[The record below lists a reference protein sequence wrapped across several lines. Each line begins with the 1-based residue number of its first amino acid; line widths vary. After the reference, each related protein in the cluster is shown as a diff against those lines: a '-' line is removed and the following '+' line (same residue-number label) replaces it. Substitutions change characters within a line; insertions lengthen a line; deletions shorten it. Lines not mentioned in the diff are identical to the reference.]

1 MAWKGELP
9 LAGTFLGIEI
19 GKRALMTHQRALW
32 VISHNVGNA
41 NTPGYTRQVAD
52 LRATPSLDAP
62 PYGHLGTGVDVVQ
75 IRRMHDAFTQI
86 QLLQEEMSLGYWEEM
101 AGRIGQVE
109 RFLMEPTE
117 SGIGQALDWFWEAWN
132 ELAKRPESIPE
143 REVVLER
150 ARGVADA
157 FRHTRQQ
164 LYELQLDLNRQI
176 EVQVGEVN
184 TLASRIAQLNKEIA
198 RVVRLGQQ
206 PNDLMDQRDEL
217 LRQLSTIVGFTI
229 EDGKDGQ
236 ISVRM
241 GDHMLVDGDRAYR
254 LETRTKPFPDDAQ
267 GDQPQFNAVEVIWPD
282 GDLANLGT
290 SKLQAMVELRDTHIQ
305 GWIQDLDDLAAALI
319 ASVNAVHT
327 GGYDLYGQLGDDFF
341 AGEGAWDIRLAITEP
356 RRIAAADSRSGD
368 DNGPV
373 PHPGNGN
380 TAKKMAELAKEK
392 LDNLNMTADEAMESL
407 LARVGSMGQESQV
420 RVETQ
425 TVLLNHL
432 EDQRASVSGV
442 SLDEELTNMLRFEHA
457 YAAAARVL
465 TAVDSMLEHLILRT
479 GRVGL

>member
-1 MAWKGELP
+1 
-9 LAGTFLGIEI
+9 
-19 GKRALMTHQRALW
+19 
-32 VISHNVGNA
+32 
-41 NTPGYTRQVAD
+41 
-52 LRATPSLDAP
+52 
-62 PYGHLGTGVDVVQ
+62 
-75 IRRMHDAFTQI
+75 
-86 QLLQEEMSLGYWEEM
+86 EMSLGYWEEM

-132 ELAKRPESIPE
+132 ELAKRPESIPA
-143 REVVLER
+143 REAVLER

-157 FRHTRQQ
+157 CRHTRQQ

-254 LETRTKPFPDDAQ
+254 LETRTKPFPDDDDAQ

-282 GDLANLGT
+282 GDLAHLRT
-290 SKLQAMVELRDTHIQ
+290 SKLQATAELRDTHIQ
-305 GWIQDLDDLAAALI
+305 GWLPDLDDRAAVLI
-319 ASVNAVHT
+319 ASVNAVHA
-327 GGYDLYGQLGDDFF
+327 GGYDLDGHLGNVFF

-368 DNGPV
+368 DNAPV

-407 LARVGSMGQESQV
+407 LARVGSMGQEAQV
-420 RVETQ
+420 RVESQ
-425 TVLLNHL
+425 TVLLNH
-432 EDQRASVSGV
+432 
-442 SLDEELTNMLRFEHA
+442 
-457 YAAAARVL
+457 
-465 TAVDSMLEHLILRT
+465 
-479 GRVGL
+479 

>member
-1 MAWKGELP
+1 MVWKGELP

-305 GWIQDLDDLAAALI
+305 GWIRDLDELAKAFIDA
-319 ASVNAVHT
+319 VNALHRQ
-327 GGYDLYGQLGDDFF
+327 GGGLDGSTDLDFF
-341 AGEGAWDIRLAITEP
+341 TGEGAWDIGVAALRPEQVAAAYDDPPTTGLEEP
-356 RRIAAADSRSGD
+356 GNGENARRIAD
-368 DNGPV
+368 
-373 PHPGNGN
+373 
-380 TAKKMAELAKEK
+380 LAHTDLLIGSTE
-392 LDNLNMTADEAMESL
+392 MTVDEAMESL